1 MGKKKRSESQVLY
14 ELIHFQRIQSTQLG
28 FLLSPSLQNTH
39 PFHSIPFHFFL
50 SIFPRFGHARK
61 NKRRKGKNHK
71 GTRENKSRSLAPSSP
86 PLSLKAASS
95 CHHPL
100 DPPPPPKAGPIGRF
114 TSDLTFGPRENSWKK
129 HLFPGEH
136 FSMGAGRRRRRR
148 RRSGGVRNTASLREL
163 GRRATMGLRERDEKP
178 PKGDLEKTFPPF

>member
-14 ELIHFQRIQSTQLG
+14 ELIHFQRIQSTQLS
-28 FLLSPSLQNTH
+28 FLLSPSPQNTH

-100 DPPPPPKAGPIGRF
+100 DPPPFPLPPKSRTDRSFHERF
-114 TSDLTFGPRENSWKK
+114 NFRPPRE
-129 HLFPGEH
+129 P
-136 FSMGAGRRRRRR
+136 
-148 RRSGGVRNTASLREL
+148 V
-163 GRRATMGLRERDEKP
+163 EKAP
-178 PKGDLEKTFPPF
+178 VPR